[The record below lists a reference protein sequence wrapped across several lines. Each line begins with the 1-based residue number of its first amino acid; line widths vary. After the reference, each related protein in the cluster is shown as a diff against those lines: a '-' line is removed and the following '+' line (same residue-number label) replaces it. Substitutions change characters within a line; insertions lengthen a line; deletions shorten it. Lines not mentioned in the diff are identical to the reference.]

1 MRSVKPV
8 QKVIDAFESLPGIG
22 PKTASRMAYY
32 LFNVPQERLTFFGNA
47 LIELKQKTR
56 LCKNCFNI
64 SEDELCPVCERGRDE
79 SIICVVETSLD
90 LLAIENSDGYEG
102 VYHVLGGL
110 VSPLNNIGPEDIRIK
125 ELIKRLTDS
134 SVSELI
140 LAMSPSMEGEA
151 TAMYITNKIREL
163 RIQNSKLRI
172 TRIGRG
178 LPVGAD
184 VEYADGQTL
193 ARALEGR
200 REM

>member
-1 MRSVKPV
+1 
-8 QKVIDAFESLPGIG
+8 
-22 PKTASRMAYY
+22 
-32 LFNVPQERLTFFGNA
+32 
-47 LIELKQKTR
+47 
-56 LCKNCFNI
+56 
-64 SEDELCPVCERGRDE
+64 
-79 SIICVVETSLD
+79 LD

-110 VSPLNNIGPEDIRIK
+110 ISPLNNIGPEDIRIR
-125 ELIKRLTDS
+125 ELLERIKGGGIDE
-134 SVSELI
+134 VI

-151 TAMYITNKIREL
+151 TAMYISEKAKEREL
-163 RIQNSKLRI
+163 KVKI

-200 REM
+200 REV

>member
-32 LFNVPQERLTFFGNA
+32 LLNVPQERLSSFGNA

-56 LCKNCFNI
+56 LCKDCFNI
-64 SEDELCPVCERGRDE
+64 SEDELCPICERGRDGK
-79 SIICVVETSLD
+79 IICVVETSLD

-125 ELIKRLTDS
+125 ELLKRLAETE
-134 SVSELI
+134 VLELI

-151 TAMYITNKIREL
+151 TAMYITQKVKEGGFKI
-163 RIQNSKLRI
+163 KI